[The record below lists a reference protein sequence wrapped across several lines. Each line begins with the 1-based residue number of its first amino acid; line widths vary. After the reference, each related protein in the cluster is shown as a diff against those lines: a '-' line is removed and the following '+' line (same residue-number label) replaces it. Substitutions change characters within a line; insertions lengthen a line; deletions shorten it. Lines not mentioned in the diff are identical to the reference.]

1 MIKVFL
7 AIGLLAFL
15 FAKGLEVV
23 GRGENNYS
31 IEYKG
36 PKKSTEQRWQ
46 DAYDWQKERKAND

>member
-36 PKKSTEQRWQ
+36 PKKIHRTKMARRLWL
-46 DAYDWQKERKAND
+46 AEREKRQ

>member
-1 MIKVFL
+1 MMLVVAAMFW
-7 AIGLLAFL
+7 
-15 FAKGLEVV
+15 KGVEVL

-36 PKKSTEQRWQ
+36 PKKTIEQRWQ